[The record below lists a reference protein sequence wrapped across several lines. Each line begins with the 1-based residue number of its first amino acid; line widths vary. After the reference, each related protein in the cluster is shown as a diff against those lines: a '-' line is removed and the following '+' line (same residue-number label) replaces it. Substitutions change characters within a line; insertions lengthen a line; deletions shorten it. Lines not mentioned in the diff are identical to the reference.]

1 MKWPDNQIGVS
12 GHFYLR
18 SALDFDDDGD
28 MIRKRRQTMNP
39 QPSETVGQVWAL
51 IFVFGIAV
59 FAIKAFFE
67 ADVHKQSLD
76 LFTLGYIED
85 NHTSIINN
93 TTTTNFYE
101 SSNDNKITKL
111 QLDCIDT
118 LIAIGYKKR
127 VARKMVMDYFK
138 NNTATSVQE
147 FISDILKK

>member
-18 SALDFDDDGD
+18 LALDFDDDHGI
-28 MIRKRRQTMNP
+28 IRKRRQTMNP
-39 QPSETVGQVWAL
+39 QPSETVGQLWAL
-51 IFVFGIAV
+51 IFVFGVAI

-67 ADVHKQSLD
+67 AGTHKQQFD

-85 NHTSIINN
+85 NNPSIINN

-101 SSNDNKITKL
+101 SQKDNKISKL

-118 LIAIGYKKR
+118 LIAIGYKKG
-127 VARKMVMDYFK
+127 VARKMVLDYFK

-147 FISDILKK
+147 FISDVLKK

>member
-1 MKWPDNQIGVS
+1 
-12 GHFYLR
+12 
-18 SALDFDDDGD
+18 
-28 MIRKRRQTMNP
+28 MNP